1 MPLAY
6 LRMTITLLESGRLVP
21 LRARLAYHGSV
32 VAQVALVCVAMT
44 ALTHVAVDLEDAPVE
59 RPTFLAPLYKEQP
72 RPVQEQLS
80 YVALGG
86 VPVITKQPAVGS
98 TPEKTEAPPSI
109 VPEPVGGGDARP
121 PAEAHE
127 DIDTRAFSEIEV
139 DSAVV
144 RDPNSEGP
152 VYPPALLAK
161 GVEGATLVTFV
172 VDSTGRPDLRSFISL
187 MTTDSL
193 FAIAV
198 RDALPRMKFSP
209 AKRNGTPVRQL
220 VEQKFTFRIPKPVD
234 PRVKRPMPAAAINGL
249 R

>member
-6 LRMTITLLESGRLVP
+6 LRMTITLLESGRIVP

-32 VAQVALVCVAMT
+32 VGQLTAALVAVTILSRVAT
-44 ALTHVAVDLEDAPVE
+44 EPPEAPAD

-86 VPVITKQPAVGS
+86 VPVITKQPAVGV
-98 TPEKTEAPPSI
+98 TPEKKDAPPSI

-144 RDPNSEGP
+144 RDPSSEGP
-152 VYPPALLAK
+152 VYPAALLSK

-172 VDSTGRPDLRSFISL
+172 VDSTGRPDVRSFISL
-187 MTTDSL
+187 MTTDTL

-209 AKRNGTPVRQL
+209 AKRNGAPVRQL

-234 PRVKRPMPAAAINGL
+234 TRVKRPMPSAAINGL
-249 R
+249 F